1 MNARTLFSFILAI
14 GISAQTSAGVGR
26 ILPTNP
32 GEPFGCNMNVIKE
45 EYNKSFNQ
53 NLEAAKKQNKPEA
66 QNCRPLVSGSK
77 IPEDL
82 LRAWMEKN
90 PPKKPLIVM
99 FGAGGQRIGCIEN
112 PDTKAKDNKL
122 VIVSDPIIGEGGEVI
137 IDGKDVDVVYKQ
149 DELKKI
155 YHSASILRTVEMND
169 PFDIYNT
176 KRLNF
181 PEPQINGILD
191 NSGVGNVCLTKNP
204 KATMEFFK
212 KESRTP
218 AGSKE
223 GGKLDFYVSNIKPN
237 WGYVSSQVFDGEE
250 MFLVGRKSYNTRDFG
265 NYLWGGAMKRA
276 CFPCTAAKLAAHVN
290 NIKNMWDDNPYMKE
304 NLKTAESNQCLKDF
318 DGVELK
324 KQKKIVLD
332 SPTDQ
337 KAIWNG
343 CSSIYNDEK
352 RSLTSCEENF
362 EFSGKDKKVK
372 GKLGYY
378 ITDQGSKILEVS
390 AEDGRNLTYQ
400 ISYAPGGRSIR
411 TMENGKLKASK
422 FIPTDKYAKFRD
434 SSDEQLLKD
443 EFLAKD
449 LTDAAPEQKHKE
461 QLTLGNHI
469 SNVLKVNCGHV
480 MGHSV
485 AVLESDS
492 RSKDY
497 SDPIKLCK
505 SRKSCSWT
513 ELEDD
518 TEIEESYGGEFA
530 FDSKDRQINR
540 LLKRIAYKLK
550 RDPSSKIQS
559 EKKFYCK
566 CPEENS
572 SVADDN
578 VDRSVNQKPNLG
590 QIEDSRSSNPKIK
603 AREE

>member
-1 MNARTLFSFILAI
+1 MYAKRLFSFFIFVGLTAK
-14 GISAQTSAGVGR
+14 SFAGV
-26 ILPTNP
+26 IVIEHTNP

-45 EYNKSFNQ
+45 GYKKSFNES
-53 NLEAAKKQNKPEA
+53 LETAKKLNRPEA
-66 QNCRPLVSGSK
+66 QNCQPLRKDEK

-90 PPKKPLIVM
+90 PPKKSLIVM
-99 FGAGGQRIGCIEN
+99 FTADGQRIGCIEN
-112 PDTKAKDNKL
+112 PDSKAKDNQL
-122 VIVSDPIIGEGGEVI
+122 VIVSDPIIGEGGEITV
-137 IDGKDVDVVYKQ
+137 DGKDVDVVYKQ

-155 YHSASILRTVEMND
+155 YQSASILRTVEMND
-169 PFDIYNT
+169 PFDIYSA

-181 PEPQINGILD
+181 PEPQIDGILD
-191 NSGVGNVCLTKNP
+191 NSGAGDVCITKNP
-204 KATMEFFK
+204 KATMDFFK

-223 GGKLDFYVSNIKPN
+223 GGKLDFYVSNIKKDY
-237 WGYVSSQVFDGEE
+237 GDSSSQVFDGEAIY
-250 MFLVGRKSYNTRDFG
+250 LVGRKSYNTRDFG

-290 NIKNMWDDNPYMKE
+290 NIKNMWNDNPYMKE
-304 NLKTAESNQCLKDF
+304 SRKSAESNKCLKDF
-318 DGVELK
+318 DGVEMK

-343 CSSIYNDEK
+343 CSSIFNDEK
-352 RSLTSCEENF
+352 RSLTSCEESF
-362 EFSGKDKKVK
+362 EFAGKDKKVK

-378 ITDQGSKILEVS
+378 VTDQGSKILEV
-390 AEDGRNLTYQ
+390 ETDNGRNLTYQ

-411 TMENGKLKASK
+411 TSENGKLKTSK
-422 FIPTDKYAKFRD
+422 FIPLGKYATFRD

-443 EFLAKD
+443 ELLAKD
-449 LTDAAPEQKHKE
+449 LTDLAPEQKHKE

-469 SNVLKVNCGHV
+469 SNVLKINCGHV

-485 AVLESDS
+485 AVIESDS

-513 ELEDD
+513 ELEDE
-518 TEIEESYGGEFA
+518 TEIEESYGGNFA
-530 FDSKDRQINR
+530 FDSKDRQVNR
-540 LLKRIAYKLK
+540 LLKRLVYKLK
-550 RDPSSKIQS
+550 RDPASKIQS

-578 VDRSVNQKPNLG
+578 VDRSVNQKSNLG